1 MLSFPNR
8 CQYLKVNGT
17 QCGSPALRRN
27 RFCFFHKRHHEERI
41 QLHTD
46 RARRSRRVTVDL
58 PALEDANSVQ
68 VSIMQILR
76 LTLSGQLD
84 SKTAGLALY
93 ALQIA
98 SSNLS
103 RTTFTPFRHD
113 VVLDPRTVD
122 QTALNEYIWEDD
134 DFCTDTDEDEEVDE
148 EALRAQAVEQ
158 ARRKAADKVRD
169 QGLVKAH
176 ADRMAAD
183 EARRDAEEARAEA
196 ANAARLAAIAQKL
209 EAEREARLEAE
220 HGAGRSSSASPATA
234 PESANVTA
242 PTAAITAT
250 GHAVIAPASPHH
262 DPGRRPCA
270 NVNMNEVREKIRNQV
285 REALPAIAAALAE
298 KNRTTSG

>member
-41 QLHTD
+41 LLHTD

-68 VSIMQILR
+68 VSLMQILR
-76 LTLSGQLD
+76 LTISGQLD

-98 SSNLS
+98 SSNLA

-134 DFCTDTDEDEEVDE
+134 DFCTDEDEEVDE
-148 EALRAQAVEQ
+148 EAMRAEAVEQ
-158 ARRKAADKVRD
+158 AQRKAADKVRD

-196 ANAARLAAIAQKL
+196 ANAARLAAIAKKL
-209 EAEREARLEAE
+209 EAEREARLETE
-220 HGAGRSSSASPATA
+220 CTPPPVSPATA
-234 PESANVTA
+234 PESASVTA
-242 PTAAITAT
+242 LTAAITPT
-250 GHAVIAPASPHH
+250 GRAVIAPASPNH
-262 DPGRRPCA
+262 DPGRRPP
-270 NVNMNEVREKIRNQV
+270 VNINMKEVREKIRNQV

-298 KNRTTSG
+298 KNRSTSG